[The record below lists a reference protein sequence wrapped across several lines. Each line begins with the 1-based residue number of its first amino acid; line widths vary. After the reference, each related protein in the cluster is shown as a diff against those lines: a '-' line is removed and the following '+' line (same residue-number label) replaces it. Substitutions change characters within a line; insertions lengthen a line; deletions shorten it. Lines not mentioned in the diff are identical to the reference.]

1 MSKASVT
8 TKQSLSARGILNL
21 GGDEILIE
29 IEDGEVVSLAELL
42 KDFDGREVAIS
53 VNNSTDLM

>member
-29 IEDGEVVSLAELL
+29 IEDGEVVSLVELL
-42 KDFDGREVAIS
+42 KDFDGREVTIS